1 MSKENKIW
9 KDREYQLVKAILSNP
24 NTTIDGYNAY
34 NTAHK
39 FINNIRYKG
48 EAVDESYLNYWY
60 LRSINHNKYLLW
72 TEDHIKELCND
83 FILIPKNE
91 NN

>member
-1 MSKENKIW
+1 MSKEDKIW

-34 NTAHK
+34 NTAHR

-48 EAVDESYLNYWY
+48 EAVDEYYLDDWY
-60 LRSINHNKYLLW
+60 LSSIDNNEPPIW

>member
-1 MSKENKIW
+1 MSKEDKIW

-34 NTAHK
+34 NTAHR
-39 FINNIRYKG
+39 FINNIRYKC
-48 EAVDESYLNYWY
+48 EAVDEYYLDDWY
-60 LRSINHNKYLLW
+60 LSSLDNNEPPIW

-83 FILIPKNE
+83 FILFPKNE